1 MSATTDRHSWY
12 GRRHGHKL
20 RPRRRALIETLLPK
34 LAVICPDGG
43 ARLDIAALFDPG
55 REDLWLEIGF
65 GAGEHL
71 AAQAQAHPDV
81 GFIGCEPFVNGIASL
96 LSLIQDQDLGNIRVY
111 SDDARLLFGHLPEAC
126 FGRVFIMFPDPW
138 PKKRHHKR
146 RLISPQTLDALARLM
161 KDGGTLQ
168 FASDHM
174 EYVRWTLDHFFR
186 HPAFQW
192 TAKTT
197 ADWRR
202 PSPGSPATRY
212 EKKAISRGLK
222 PAYLTFRRRP
232 RNNQEG

>member
-1 MSATTDRHSWY
+1 VSETGRHHSWY
-12 GRRHGHKL
+12 GRRQGHKL
-20 RPRRRALIETLLPK
+20 RPRRRALIDTLLPE
-34 LAVICPDGG
+34 LAIVLPDGDAG
-43 ARLDIAALFDPG
+43 LDAAALFEPR

-81 GFIGCEPFVNGIASL
+81 GFIGCEPFVNGVASL
-96 LSLIQDQDLGNIRVY
+96 LSQIEDQGLANIRIY
-111 SDDARLLFGHLPEAC
+111 DEDAHLLFAPLPEAC

-146 RLISPQTLDALARLM
+146 RLISPPTLDALARLM

-174 EYVRWTLDHFFR
+174 AYVRWTLDHFTR
-186 HPAFQW
+186 HPEFQW
-192 TAKTT
+192 MARTA

-202 PSPGSPATRY
+202 TPPGAAATRY
-212 EKKAISRGLK
+212 EQKAISRGLS

-232 RNNQEG
+232 RG

>member
-1 MSATTDRHSWY
+1 MSATAGRPSWY

-34 LAVICPDGG
+34 LAITCPDGG
-43 ARLDIAALFDPG
+43 ARLDAAALFDPP
-55 REDLWLEIGF
+55 RKDLWLEIGF

-81 GFIGCEPFVNGIASL
+81 GFIGCEPFVNGVASL
-96 LSLIQDQDLGNIRVY
+96 LSLIEDQGLGNIRIY
-111 SDDARLLFGHLPEAC
+111 SDDVRLLFGHLPEAC
-126 FGRVFIMFPDPW
+126 FGRVFILFPDPW

-146 RLISPQTLDALARLM
+146 RLILPPTLDSLALLM

-174 EYVRWTLDHFFR
+174 EYVRWTLDHFCR

-192 TAKTT
+192 TARTA

-202 PSPGSPATRY
+202 PRPGAAATRY
-212 EKKAISRGLK
+212 EKKAVSRGLK
-222 PAYLTFRRRP
+222 PAYLTFRRRS
-232 RNNQEG
+232 RG